1 MNMQRIAR
9 DVFEPLREALGGR
22 PIGIASFYRS
32 VPLNKAI
39 GGSANSQH
47 CDGEAMDIDADIYD
61 LHTNKEIFDWIKDNA
76 RFDQLIFEFGSPQ
89 EPEWVH
95 VSQVK
100 EGNRGEILVA
110 FKKDGRTHYKYYNG

>member
-1 MNMQRIAR
+1 MQRIAR